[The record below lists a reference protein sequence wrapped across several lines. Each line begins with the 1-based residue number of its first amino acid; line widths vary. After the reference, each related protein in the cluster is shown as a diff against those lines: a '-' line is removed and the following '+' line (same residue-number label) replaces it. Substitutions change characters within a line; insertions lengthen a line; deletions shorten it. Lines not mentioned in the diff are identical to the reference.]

1 MESPLRNRIPKN
13 CRLIE
18 TLRID
23 RQLGAVD
30 IKRHL
35 DRMCL
40 SAQKLG
46 FVFQRGFITE
56 KIQTIKT
63 TKVLRCRLTID
74 QAGAVEITQAPL
86 APTQP
91 EWQVAISPQRLT
103 SYDPWLRHKTTQRQI
118 YDDARAALPPDID
131 EMIFF
136 NEKNHLCEGT
146 ITNIFLQ
153 LKTGEWVTPPISS
166 GCLPGVLRARKLAKR
181 QVRAKIITA
190 RDLENCQS
198 FWLGNAL
205 RGEIKGKLLLG

>member
-23 RQLGAVD
+23 PQLGAVD

-40 SAQKLG
+40 SARKLG

-74 QAGAVEITQAPL
+74 QTGAVEITQAPL

-91 EWQVAISPQRLT
+91 EWQVAISPRRLT

-166 GCLPGVLRARKLAKR
+166 GCLPGV
-181 QVRAKIITA
+181 
-190 RDLENCQS
+190 
-198 FWLGNAL
+198 
-205 RGEIKGKLLLG
+205 

>member
-1 MESPLRNRIPKN
+1 MESPLRNHIPKN

-23 RQLGAVD
+23 PQRGAVD

-56 KIQTIKT
+56 KLQTIKT

-91 EWQVAISPQRLT
+91 EWQVAISAQRLT

-118 YDDARAALPPDID
+118 YDDARAALPPHID
-131 EMIFF
+131 EMMFF
-136 NEKNHLCEGT
+136 CS
-146 ITNIFLQ
+146 
-153 LKTGEWVTPPISS
+153 LKP
-166 GCLPGVLRARKLAKR
+166 
-181 QVRAKIITA
+181 
-190 RDLENCQS
+190 EN
-198 FWLGNAL
+198 G
-205 RGEIKGKLLLG
+205 